1 MEKNPVTKKEILSEL
16 ERVAQKLSYEISYEA
31 LKKTA
36 PYVKSGAVK
45 LEDKKM
51 ILIDKELSTDRKI
64 GVILEAIKKEELEGI
79 FIKPYV
85 KEIIKQA

>member
-1 MEKNPVTKKEILSEL
+1 VTKKEILSEL
-16 ERVAQKLSYEISYEA
+16 EIVAQKLSYEISYEA

-51 ILIDKELSTDRKI
+51 ILIDKDLNVNRKI
-64 GVILEAIKKEELEGI
+64 KVILKAIKDEELEGI
-79 FIKPYV
+79 FIKPY
-85 KEIIKQA
+85 IKDLINQT